1 MEQTKIGSFIKECRN
16 KLNLSQQELAD
27 KLQVSNKTISKW
39 ECGKGLPDVSLL
51 LPLCNELNISVNEL
65 LSGCHIEKDKY
76 IEKAEET
83 LIDVYKERQS
93 NKKKL
98 LLAII
103 IGLITLLSSFTM
115 FLSAGLLDI
124 KEHQRIIL
132 IIIGFIILFLG
143 IFTCCFVDNSAG
155 YFECKNCKKKFI
167 PTMKAYILAPHT
179 ITTRKLKCPHCGK
192 ITYCKKRLSK

>member
-1 MEQTKIGSFIKECRN
+1 MEQAKIGKFIKECRN

-65 LSGCHIEKDKY
+65 LSGCNIENDKY

-103 IGLITLLSSFTM
+103 IGLITILSSLTIF
-115 FLSAGLLDI
+115 FAAALFDI
-124 KEHQRIIL
+124 KEYQRIIL
-132 IIIGFIILFLG
+132 IVIGFIILFTG
-143 IFTCCFVDNSAG
+143 VFTCCFVDNSAG
-155 YFECKNCKKKFI
+155 YFECRNCKKTFV
-167 PTMKAYILAPHT
+167 PTMKSYILGPHT
-179 ITTRKLKCPHCGK
+179 LTTRQLKCPHCGK
-192 ITYCKKRLSK
+192 ITYCKKKLSK